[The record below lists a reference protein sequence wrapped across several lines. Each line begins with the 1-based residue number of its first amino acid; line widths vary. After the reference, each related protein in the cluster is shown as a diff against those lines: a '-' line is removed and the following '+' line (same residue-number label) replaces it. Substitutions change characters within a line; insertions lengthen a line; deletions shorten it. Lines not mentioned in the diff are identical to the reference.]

1 MLPPHRGRNEPAG
14 LIPTTSETSTLVHPQ
29 SAGYLFLSHGL
40 AAFLESADGIPV
52 ADATRR
58 RFQGKQEMDRPTV
71 LIADEESLIRWSLGE
86 RLRGEGYD
94 VLEATRGSAVEA
106 LGKRVDL
113 IILGCEMRD
122 REGCGVLRQLKEA
135 NPAVPIILLTT
146 CPTTDEETK
155 AAEMGVW
162 AVARKPFG
170 LDRLVAIVKSASD
183 PVLTASSYAVH

>member
-1 MLPPHRGRNEPAG
+1 
-14 LIPTTSETSTLVHPQ
+14 
-29 SAGYLFLSHGL
+29 
-40 AAFLESADGIPV
+40 
-52 ADATRR
+52 
-58 RFQGKQEMDRPTV
+58 MDRPTV

-122 REGCGVLRQLKEA
+122 PEGCDVLRQLKEA